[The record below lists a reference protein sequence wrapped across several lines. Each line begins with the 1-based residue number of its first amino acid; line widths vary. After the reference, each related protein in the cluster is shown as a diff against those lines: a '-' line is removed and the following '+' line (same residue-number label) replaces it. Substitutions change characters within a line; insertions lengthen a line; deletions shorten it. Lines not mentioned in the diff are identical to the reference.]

1 MTLEA
6 CLARH
11 FAHAALRLRLDEEL
25 GNWHGLSW
33 NDYVLLAVLDADGA
47 LATAQLAARVG
58 LKPSALVLQLLP
70 LEKTG
75 LVAREAGPDGKRR
88 VVLQAGGRR
97 LVREARSTAEAA
109 CAEG

>member
-1 MTLEA
+1 MSLDA

-33 NDYVLLAVLDADGA
+33 NDYVLLDALAADGKWA
-47 LATAQLAARVG
+47 LKPLAARLG
-58 LKPSALVLQLLP
+58 LRPSELLLQLLP

-75 LVAREAGPDGKRR
+75 LVAREEGPGGTRR

-109 CAEG
+109 CAAG